1 MTDYAHNPPS
11 QTGNRQSHAPAVAR
25 MRAYRKRRRGGLQY
39 VRVVLHVTDIDALI
53 RQGSLKEEQR
63 QDPEAIQA
71 AVMDLIYRT
80 LGT

>member
-1 MTDYAHNPPS
+1 MSTDATSLPVRSSPS
-11 QTGNRQSHAPAVAR
+11 AAERVRLH
-25 MRAYRKRRRGGLQY
+25 RKRRRSGLQY

-63 QDPEAIQA
+63 QDPEAIQT